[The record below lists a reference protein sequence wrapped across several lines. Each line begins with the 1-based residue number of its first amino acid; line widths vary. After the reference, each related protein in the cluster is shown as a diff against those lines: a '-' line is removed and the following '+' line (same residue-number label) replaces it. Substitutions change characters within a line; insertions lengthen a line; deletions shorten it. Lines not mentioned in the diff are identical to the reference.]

1 MFRGFNIDT
10 LLGRTSPSLKNMEIE
25 MHKKNEESEKVEK
38 AEEWIWVKGYKGTDK
53 DMRCRDYQYKLME
66 CFDISDDKPVVE
78 CEHGFHMCR
87 DFGHVLNYYSI
98 GNGNRFFEVKALV
111 RKKDY
116 EMYGIGWGLTMTPD
130 GNLVPAPEHDKLV
143 AKSIIFTRELTA
155 DEILKGFIKGDWT
168 DEDKK
173 RALEIGIAAAEREAQ
188 TKRLLE
194 VGYSETFAAVIIKAG
209 KGDIAYS
216 VGTQEGLSMDMKVWT
231 IFNS

>member
-1 MFRGFNIDT
+1 MATFNFDFSKLFGIDT
-10 LLGRTSPSLKNMEIE
+10 AKAEQ
-25 MHKKNEESEKVEK
+25 KNEQYTGTQVEEK

-53 DMRCRDYQYKLME
+53 DMRCLGYQYELMK
-66 CFDISDDKPVVE
+66 CFDISEDKPVE
-78 CEHGFHMCR
+78 KCAHGFHMCR

-111 RKKDY
+111 RKKDF
-116 EMYGIGWGLTMTPD
+116 EMYGTGWSLTMAPN
-130 GNLVPAPEHDKLV
+130 GSLVPAPEHDKLV

-155 DEILKGFIKGDWT
+155 DEILEGQITDAWT
-168 DEDKK
+168 DEDKN
-173 RALEIGIAAAEREAQ
+173 RALEIGVKAALEEAHL
-188 TKRLLE
+188 KRLVE
-194 VGYSETFAAVIIKAG
+194 VGYSETFASVIVKVG